1 MEPGVRV
8 ACCAMGTRFE
18 IFIPGKS
25 SPRRLAAAEAA
36 IEEIQFWHGRLS
48 LFDRASFV
56 SHINAHG
63 FDRPNRVDG
72 DIFELLSLCERS
84 RVESEGAF
92 DIAVG
97 AWMRE
102 LGFRE
107 DAPSLGD
114 DPAPVG
120 PGFVLDPHAR
130 TVQLTRRGTALD
142 FGAVAKGFALDR
154 AVAILRSAS
163 IPSALLHGGTSSVV
177 AIGSPPEAEGWA
189 VGLDNSPWHV
199 VLRDR
204 ALGVSSP
211 FGRTV
216 NAGAG
221 KVGHIVD
228 PRTGQSTP
236 MDRSGVALAAV
247 TAESAALADTWSTA
261 AVVLGRL
268 PATSPEGVTA
278 LVLRNEPKA
287 AAWIDGPDVDT
298 FRSSGEWSMISEE
311 GGA

>member
-1 MEPGVRV
+1 
-8 ACCAMGTRFE
+8 MGTRFE
-18 IFIPGKS
+18 IFIPGES

-36 IEEIQFWHGRLS
+36 IEEVQFWHGRLS
-48 LFDRASFV
+48 LFDRTSFV

-63 FDRPNRVDG
+63 FDRPIRIDG

-92 DIAVG
+92 DVAVG

-107 DAPSLGD
+107 NAPNFGD
-114 DPAPVG
+114 HPAPDG
-120 PGFVLDPHAR
+120 PGFVLDPRAS

-154 AVAILRSAS
+154 AAALLRSAS
-163 IPSALLHGGTSSVV
+163 ISSALLHGGTSSVV

-189 VGLDNSPWHV
+189 IGLECSPWQV
-199 VLRDR
+199 LLRDR

-211 FGRTV
+211 HGRTV
-216 NAGAG
+216 NDGQG

-228 PRTGQSTP
+228 PRTNRSTP
-236 MDRSGVALAAV
+236 MDDSGVALAAV
-247 TAESAALADTWSTA
+247 TATSAALADIWSTA

-268 PATSPEGVTA
+268 PATSPDGVTA
-278 LVLRNEPKA
+278 LVMCNEPRA
-287 AAWIDGPDVDT
+287 AVWIGGPNVDV
-298 FRSSGEWSMISEE
+298 FRLPREWPTIAEE
-311 GGA
+311 DAA